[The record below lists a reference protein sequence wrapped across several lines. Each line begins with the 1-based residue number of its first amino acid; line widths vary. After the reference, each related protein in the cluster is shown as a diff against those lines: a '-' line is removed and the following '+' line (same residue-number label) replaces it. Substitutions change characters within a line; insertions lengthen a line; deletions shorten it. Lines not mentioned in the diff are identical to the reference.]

1 MRQGSHPRVGNRL
14 RLPLCL
20 AAALALA
27 ACDAGEGLNLEP
39 VPGFDGMVATGEP
52 NAAIVGRQV
61 LADGGTA
68 ADAAIAVTFAMTATY
83 PSRISLGGGGTCVV
97 HDRQRQITEALV
109 FLPTSSPGGG
119 VPPVLTRGME
129 ALHARYGGLAWSVL
143 VSPAEALARFGF
155 RVSRALAADLAAAQ
169 GLLSQDPGAAALFL
183 PGGRP
188 LGDGGSLV
196 QPTLA
201 QSLAGVRSERAGY
214 FLSGTAG
221 PEYAYASTNAGLP
234 LTETDIRNR
243 VPEYLVP
250 IRLQVGSDFIFISP
264 PPAANGLVA
273 AEIYQILAEVAD
285 YADEDSPG
293 RRQHLFL
300 EASAQAFADRGGWL
314 LPDGRSSIAPTT
326 LLEEDAL
333 DARIAG
339 LGTTP
344 HRRTSSLVPTPRQLV
359 EPLAGTSFVIGDRY
373 GNAVACSLTNNGLF
387 GSGRLAANSG
397 IFLPAPPPDNLVVSP
412 VAAVVTS
419 IGTQRARMA
428 VAASGGVAGATA
440 LARVLLDVV
449 ERETSL
455 SAAMREV
462 RVHHNGLPDVAFVE
476 DRADDGTQRVLV
488 ELGHTLQLVPGLGE
502 VMAWYCPEGILQEPG
517 LCRVEADP
525 RSFGLSQL
533 AP

>member
-1 MRQGSHPRVGNRL
+1 M
-14 RLPLCL
+14 
-20 AAALALA
+20 LALA
-27 ACDAGEGLNLEP
+27 ACEANEGLLLEP

-52 NAAIVGRQV
+52 NAAVVGRGV
-61 LADGGTA
+61 LAEGGTA
-68 ADAAIAVTFAMTATY
+68 ADAAVAVTFALTTSY
-83 PSRISLGGGGTCVV
+83 PSRISLGGGGACLV
-97 HDRQRQITEALV
+97 HDRQRQVTESLV

-119 VPPVLTRGME
+119 VPPGLTRGME
-129 ALHARYGGLAWSVL
+129 ALHARYGGLAWSLL
-143 VSPAEALARFGF
+143 VSPGEALARFGF
-155 RVSRALAADLAAAQ
+155 RVSRALAADVLAAQ
-169 GLLSQDPGAAALFL
+169 SLLSQDTSAAALFL

-196 QPTLA
+196 QPILAETLA
-201 QSLAGVRSERAGY
+201 GIRNQRAGY
-214 FLSGTAG
+214 FLSGSAG
-221 PEYAYASTNAGLP
+221 PSYAFESSNAGLP

-250 IRLQVGSDFIFISP
+250 LRLEIGSDFIFLTP

-273 AEIYQILAEVAD
+273 AEIYQILADIAD
-285 YADEDSPG
+285 YADEDSAG

-314 LPDGRSSIAPTT
+314 TAEGLSTISVTT
-326 LLEEDAL
+326 LLDDDAL
-333 DARIAG
+333 EVRVAG
-339 LGTTP
+339 LGDGP
-344 HRRTSSLVPTPRQLV
+344 HRPTSSLVPTPRQLV
-359 EPLAGTSFVIGDRY
+359 EPLAGTSFVVGDRY

-387 GSGRLAANSG
+387 GSGRMAANSG
-397 IFLPAPPPDNLVVSP
+397 IFLAAPPPDNLVVSP

-419 IGTQRARMA
+419 IGTQKARMA

-440 LARVLLDVV
+440 LAKVLLDVV
-449 ERETSL
+449 EREMSL

-462 RVHHNGLPDVAFVE
+462 RVHHNGLPDVAFIE
-476 DRADDGTQRVLV
+476 DRADSGTERVLV
-488 ELGHTLQLVPGLGE
+488 ELGHQLQKVPGLGE
-502 VMAWYCPEGILQEPG
+502 VMAWSCPDGILQAPE